1 MLLNG
6 GAGEDSSK
14 SLGLQGDPI
23 SKSERKSILNIHW
36 KDWCWSWSSNT
47 LATWCK
53 ELAHWKRPWCWERLK
68 AGREG
73 DDRGGD
79 GWMASTN
86 SMDLS
91 LSELQAWRAAVYGV
105 AKSRKQMSDWTTK
118 CESPPLQATCQNLSP
133 HWLSPWAQWVLRDS
147 SSEPHPIATFSV
159 ALLLPHTHCS
169 WLSIPSVIYHTGP
182 LIEFHRISEPEGA
195 YKAYYPTFSFNSW
208 ENKIYSWELLKEEAI
223 TSYVGWVTEKACT
236 GAREAR
242 KQRDAQ
248 KGAEMRDRERGF
260 PGGIVPPIPE
270 IQSLSCLQHS

>member
-6 GAGEDSSK
+6 GAGEDSCK

-68 AGREG
+68 AGGEG
-73 DDRGGD
+73 DDREGD

-91 LSELQAWRAAVYGV
+91 LSKLQAWRAAVYGV

-118 CESPPLQATCQNLSP
+118 CESPPTPGYLSESLLPLAKPMSSLGLERFQLWASP
-133 HWLSPWAQWVLRDS
+133 HSYLLCSTSAPS
-147 SSEPHPIATFSV
+147 HP
-159 ALLLPHTHCS
+159 L
-169 WLSIPSVIYHTGP
+169 
-182 LIEFHRISEPEGA
+182 
-195 YKAYYPTFSFNSW
+195 
-208 ENKIYSWELLKEEAI
+208 
-223 TSYVGWVTEKACT
+223 
-236 GAREAR
+236 
-242 KQRDAQ
+242 
-248 KGAEMRDRERGF
+248 
-260 PGGIVPPIPE
+260 
-270 IQSLSCLQHS
+270 